1 MKILLLYPQY
11 PETFW
16 SFKHALK
23 LVSTKA
29 LLPPLG
35 LLTIASLLP
44 ANFEKKLIDLNVSK
58 LKDKD
63 ILWADYVFISAMIT
77 QKDSAN
83 ETIQRCKQLGVKVVA
98 GGPLFIEYFDDYV
111 DVDHF
116 VLGEGEV
123 TLPMFLED
131 LKNGNPLRCYN
142 SEVKPDIT
150 LSPIPQWSLLKLK
163 NYQKMPIQFSRGCP
177 FDCEFCNIAKL
188 NGRIPRTKR
197 PLQLIKEINSL
208 IREGW
213 AGSIFIVDDNFI
225 GNKAKS
231 KKLLKALIRWR
242 RLTKSKITFMTE
254 VSLNLV
260 DDEELLA
267 LMRDA
272 GFYSV
277 FVGLETPSA
286 EGLQECSKYQ
296 NKNKDLVLAVN
307 KIHNYGMEV
316 AGGFIVGFDSDD
328 KYIFERQIEFI
339 QNTGVVVAMVGLLQ
353 ALPGTKLYERLKRE
367 NRLITNSSGNNT
379 DFSINFIPKIDK
391 DILISGYKNI
401 ISSVYSPKQYYER
414 VLTFLGSYKPSN
426 VEIISF
432 INIIALL
439 KTIWIFGIFQK
450 ERKFYWRL
458 FFICLF
464 KYPKSFSKV
473 ISMIVY
479 YAHFNKIFS
488 NLELCK
494 SI

>member
-1 MKILLLYPQY
+1 MRILLLYPQY

-16 SFKHALK
+16 SFKYALK

-44 ANFEKKLIDLNVSK
+44 DSFERKLIDMNVSK

-63 ILWADYVFISAMIT
+63 ILQADYVFISAMIT
-77 QKDSAN
+77 QRVSAK
-83 ETIQRCKQLGVKVVA
+83 EVIQRCKKHGKKVVA
-98 GGPLFIEYFDDYV
+98 GGPLFIEYFDDFPE
-111 DVDHF
+111 VDHF
-116 VLGEGEV
+116 ILGEGEV
-123 TLPMFLED
+123 TLPLFLED
-131 LKNGNPLRCYN
+131 LKNGRPGKIYN
-142 SEVKPDIT
+142 SELKPDIT
-150 LSPIPQWSLLKLK
+150 LSPIPQWNLLNLK

-188 NGRIPRTKR
+188 NGKIPRTKK

-208 IREGW
+208 IRLGW
-213 AGSIFIVDDNFI
+213 EGSIFIVDDNFI
-225 GNKAKS
+225 GNKSKS

-242 RLTKSKITFMTE
+242 ALTKSRIFFMTE

-260 DDEELLA
+260 DDDELLA

-277 FVGLETPSA
+277 FIGLETPSA

-296 NKNKDLVLAVN
+296 NKHKDLVFAVN
-307 KIHNYGMEV
+307 KIHNYGIEV

-328 KYIFERQIEFI
+328 NSIFQRQIEFI
-339 QNTGVVVAMVGLLQ
+339 QQTGVVVAMVGLLQ
-353 ALPGTKLYERLKRE
+353 ALPGTKLYDRLKLE

-379 DFSINFIPKIDK
+379 DFSINFIPKIEK

-401 ISSVYSPKQYYER
+401 ISSVYAPKYYYER
-414 VLTFLGSYKPSN
+414 VLTFLRSYKPTSTEN
-426 VEIISF
+426 FSF
-432 INIIALL
+432 TNIIAFL
-439 KTIWIFGIFQK
+439 KTILIFGIFQK
-450 ERKFYWRL
+450 ERIFYWRL

-464 KYPKSFSKV
+464 KYPKSFSKA

-488 NLELCK
+488 KLEFCE